1 MFLTDLNKNIKY
13 FGIWHFSHVK
23 NFFPKSTNSNLGYAK
38 ILVQK
43 HGVVKKGK
51 GV

>member
-1 MFLTDLNKNIKY
+1 MEY
-13 FGIWHFSHVK
+13 GIVLKSK
-23 NFFPKSTNSNLGYAK
+23 NFFPKSTNSNLGYDK

-43 HGVVKKGK
+43 QGIVKKGK